1 VPNVDLSKSCILRY
15 IFTRSPRRKPGEMSA
30 SKLKSAMIVGILAL
44 LVGCGSSEK
53 DRPIGAVVAI
63 SVPLGLPPVPV
74 PADNVPTAETIA
86 LGRKLFYDVRLSNDN
101 TQSCASCHDS
111 KLGFSDGRRLS
122 IGVHGLAGVRNAP
135 TLLNAAYLP
144 LQFWDGR
151 AASLEMQTALPI
163 QDHREM
169 DVSPAR
175 LLFRLN
181 TDATYRA
188 MCEKA
193 FGSRLL
199 DMVEV
204 EKSISAFER
213 TLLSG
218 DSPFDRFYFGGDKS
232 ALTAAQIRGLLIFQ
246 DSGRGNCA
254 VCHSIRKND
263 ALFTDGKFHNLGI
276 GVGDDESLTDNGRFG
291 QTGTASDTGAF
302 LTPTLRNVALTAP
315 YMHDGSEKTL
325 EAVMDYYAGHGN
337 SNPYLDPE
345 MTKIHL
351 SAQDKSDLVEFMKA
365 LTGAM
370 PQQAGPPTKE

>member
-1 VPNVDLSKSCILRY
+1 
-15 IFTRSPRRKPGEMSA
+15 MSA
-30 SKLKSAMIVGILAL
+30 SKLKSAMIVGILA
-44 LVGCGSSEK
+44 VFAGCGSSGK

-63 SVPLGLPPVPV
+63 CVPLGLPPVPI

-199 DMVEV
+199 DIVEV
-204 EKSISAFER
+204 EKSIAAFER

-276 GVGDDESLTDNGRFG
+276 GVGDDESLADNGRFG

-345 MTKIHL
+345 MAKIHL